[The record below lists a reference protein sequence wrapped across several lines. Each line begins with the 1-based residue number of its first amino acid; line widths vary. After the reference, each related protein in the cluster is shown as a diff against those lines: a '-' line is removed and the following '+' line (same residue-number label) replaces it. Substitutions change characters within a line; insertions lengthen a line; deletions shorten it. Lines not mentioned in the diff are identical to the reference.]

1 LTHPPTNQPTT
12 QALALD
18 RASAHIRG
26 MVQRLGIRAQ
36 VLLARRQLNE
46 ASAALQQV
54 RLPAAADNHS
64 LALP

>member
-1 LTHPPTNQPTT
+1 
-12 QALALD
+12 
-18 RASAHIRG
+18 